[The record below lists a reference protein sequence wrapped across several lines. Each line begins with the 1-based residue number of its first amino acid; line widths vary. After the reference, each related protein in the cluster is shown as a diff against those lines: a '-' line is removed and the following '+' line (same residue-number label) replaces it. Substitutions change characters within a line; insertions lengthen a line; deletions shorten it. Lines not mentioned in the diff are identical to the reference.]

1 MGQAC
6 CSDPEIPVKA
16 PVVTQATSAKVAAE
30 RKEGTVIYLDGSK
43 YLGQLLNGK
52 RHGQGRLECATGE
65 QLEGIFVHDLAEGPG
80 VYVGQLDG
88 LENKYVGQFKKN
100 MKHGKAVETWSDG
113 SCYVG
118 QYADGRKNGEGS
130 FDWPDGS
137 RYEGAFRDGDVH
149 GQGSFSWPD
158 GRKYVGEWEMSR
170 MQGRGVYIWPD
181 GRKYEGTYSQDL
193 KHGEGTFRW
202 ADGRTYRGQWEKG
215 KMHGLGVLSSVDG
228 SEWSGQWVDGRRKAA
243 DKDPTA
249 SHASESRGS
258 AEKALARGE

>member
-6 CSDPEIPVKA
+6 CSDPEIPVKN
-16 PVVTQATSAKVAAE
+16 PVASPATSAKVAAE

-65 QLEGIFVHDLAEGPG
+65 QLEGIFVNDLAEGPG

-88 LENKYVGQFKKN
+88 LENKYVGQFKRN

-130 FDWPDGS
+130 FDWPDG
-137 RYEGAFRDGDVH
+137 
-149 GQGSFSWPD
+149 
-158 GRKYVGEWEMSR
+158 RKYVGEWEISR

-181 GRKYEGTYSQDL
+181 GRKYEGTYAQDL

-202 ADGRTYRGQWEKG
+202 ADGRTYRGQWENG

-243 DKDPTA
+243 DK
-249 SHASESRGS
+249 
-258 AEKALARGE
+258 